1 MPMMSFLPAADRLR
15 ADLNFLFSSDG
26 LGWVDVT
33 ALGFICAYAL
43 CDSGAILADSPANP
57 RWPVVFSAA
66 FSQTL
71 INPRW
76 WGCVGGFYDCFSVS
90 LLL

>member
-1 MPMMSFLPAADRLR
+1 
-15 ADLNFLFSSDG
+15 
-26 LGWVDVT
+26 DVT
-33 ALGFICAYAL
+33 TLGFICAYAL

>member
-43 CDSGAILADSPANP
+43 CDSVAVLADSPA
-57 RWPVVFSAA
+57 
-66 FSQTL
+66 
-71 INPRW
+71 NPRW